1 MLHCSLVT
9 LHCQKWYT
17 VNLVDPYI
25 FIAVDSVTNQCILD
39 LDSTLQNCTHPD
51 TMSCQW
57 SVHMYNMLHYDVRSD
72 VHTYM

>member
-1 MLHCSLVT
+1 MNWLDALKYAPNSIYRLCFIAVWLHYIVRNNI
-9 LHCQKWYT
+9 

-51 TMSCQW
+51 TMSCQ
-57 SVHMYNMLHYDVRSD
+57 
-72 VHTYM
+72 